1 MSVVRNPS
9 RQLAAP
15 TKLCLFIIEKIIIM
29 LENISSEVRSATASG
44 IYEIQFILSFVSV
57 SLYRYTINLLILN
70 LLGNVAIT

>member
-15 TKLCLFIIEKIIIM
+15 TKLCLFIIEKKIIM

-44 IYEIQFILSFVSV
+44 IYGIHAVYSIFCLSFPLSV
-57 SLYRYTINLLILN
+57 HDKLVNFEFIE
-70 LLGNVAIT
+70 